1 MLEIKVQQDNE
12 KTLLEILRE
21 MGTYLPA
28 VCAGRGTCGKC
39 RVKVLQGEAP
49 ISEADKKF
57 FSCEELQEGFRL
69 SCKLVPKSELVVS
82 VMDTD
87 EDKISVVG
95 AGDKKLYPAPESNVL
110 GIDIGTTTIAMLFAG
125 EEYLAVNRQRMYG
138 ADVISRI
145 KASTEGRGAELQRS
159 IRKDLWTGIVKLT
172 EYGTRLPDR
181 IVIAANTTMIH
192 LLMGYPCDGLG
203 VYPFTPYNIEAICS
217 DIRAVLGYAAEL
229 LKGAYINEEF
239 YNTPV
244 HILPGISAFVGA
256 DIVSDMLV
264 CGISKSS
271 KVDMLIDLGT
281 NGEMVIGNKDKILV
295 TSTAAGPAFEGG
307 NIICGTGSVPGAIS
321 GAEIKENKIRLK
333 TIMNVEPVGICG
345 TGVIEVLY
353 ELLKAGI
360 VDETGYMEEEKVVLH
375 ENDEGEQICFYRQ
388 DVRELQLAK
397 SAIRAGAETL
407 MLHYGVTAQ
416 EIGTVYLA
424 GGFGYYINI
433 EKAVGIGLF
442 PEEFKDKIKVIGN
455 ASLKGTFI
463 YNIDSKEESGKPVE
477 VELAND
483 KKFSEL
489 YMEYMFF

>member
-1 MLEIKVQQDNE
+1 MLEIKVQQDNT

-21 MGTYLPA
+21 RGAYLPA

-49 ISEADKKF
+49 ISEADKKV
-57 FSCEELQEGFRL
+57 FSYEELQEGFRL
-69 SCKLVPKSELVVS
+69 SCKLIPKNRLVVS
-82 VMDTD
+82 VAVAD

-95 AGDKKLYPAPESNVL
+95 AGDMKESPVPKSDVL
-110 GIDIGTTTIAMLFAG
+110 GIDIGTTTIAMSFSG

-145 KASTEGRGAELQRS
+145 KAATEGKGKELQNS
-159 IRKDLWTGIVKLT
+159 IRRDLWKGIMKLT
-172 EYGTRLPDR
+172 ENGIKSPKR

-203 VYPFTPYNIEAICS
+203 VYPFIPHNIETICS
-217 DIRAVLGYAAEL
+217 SVKDVFGYAEEFL
-229 LKGAYINEEF
+229 ENTDIKEEF
-239 YNTPV
+239 YNIPV
-244 HILPGISAFVGA
+244 HILPGISTFVGA

-264 CGISKSS
+264 CEITKSD
-271 KVDMLIDLGT
+271 KIDMLIDLGT

-307 NIICGTGSVPGAIS
+307 NIVCGTGSVPGAIS
-321 GAEIKENKIRLK
+321 GVEIKENKMCLK
-333 TIMNVEPVGICG
+333 TIMNAEPIGICG

-360 VDETGYMEEEKVVLH
+360 VDETGYMEKEKVVLH
-375 ENDEGEQICFYRQ
+375 ENEEGEQICFYRQ